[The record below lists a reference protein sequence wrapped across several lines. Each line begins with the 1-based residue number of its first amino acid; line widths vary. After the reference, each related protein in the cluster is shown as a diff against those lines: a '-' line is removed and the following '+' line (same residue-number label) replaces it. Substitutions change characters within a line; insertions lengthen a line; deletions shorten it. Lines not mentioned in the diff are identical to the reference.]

1 MTPITILLAEDH
13 LIVRKGLRTL
23 LQAEADLTVV
33 GEAENGREA
42 VNFAHTLQPD
52 VVIMDLTM
60 PELNGLEAARVI
72 LDQPTKTKVLMLSSH
87 RDAAYVNLAKAI
99 GAAGYLV
106 KQSDT
111 QVLPEAIR
119 NAYEGKPFIYPSK
132 PLP

>member
-13 LIVRKGLRTL
+13 LIVREGLRTL

-33 GEAENGREA
+33 GVAENGREA

-87 RDAAYVNLAKAI
+87 GDAAYVNLAKAI

-119 NAYEGKPFIYPSK
+119 NAHEGKPFIYPSK